1 MRGRGILATMVILM
15 VSVFVLSVTTSVFAE
30 GHKHCPKKSGFL
42 KKMDKDNDGRVS
54 KEEYIS
60 KYTDKFDRL
69 DANKDGYID
78 KDEAVAKMKKMGII
92 KRMDKDNDL
101 KVSKEEFQ
109 GADEEFN
116 RLDADKDGYITKGEA
131 IKGHLAK

>member
-1 MRGRGILATMVILM
+1 MRVRVILGTMVIFM
-15 VSVFVLSVTTSVFAE
+15 VSVFVLTVTTGVFAE
-30 GHKHCPKKSGFL
+30 SSKQYPKKLGFI

-60 KYTDKFDRL
+60 KYTERFDRL
-69 DANKDGYID
+69 DVNKDGYLD
-78 KDEAVAKMKKMGII
+78 KDEAVAKMKKKGLI

-109 GADEEFN
+109 GSDERFN
-116 RLDADKDGYITKGEA
+116 RLDADKDGYITKGET
-131 IKGHLAK
+131 IKGQFTK